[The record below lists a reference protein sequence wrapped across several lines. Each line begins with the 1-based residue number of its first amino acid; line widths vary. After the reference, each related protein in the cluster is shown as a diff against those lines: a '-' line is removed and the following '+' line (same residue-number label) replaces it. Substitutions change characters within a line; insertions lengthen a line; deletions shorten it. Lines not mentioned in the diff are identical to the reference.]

1 MAFQEVFSSV
11 NAMLFRQNTHKT
23 GNNAIEMSQVSHSL
37 NVSQILTCL
46 NMCSMSFKTGKR
58 MLYNFI

>member
-37 NVSQILTCL
+37 NVYRS
-46 NMCSMSFKTGKR
+46 
-58 MLYNFI
+58 